1 MFQVEKK
8 EFAEHFTRGQRVS
21 VANTCGDFM
30 SDSSSL
36 VSDLDETDYEVGR
49 LTALA
54 FRSLA
59 CPPTSYMELFESGG
73 STDLSLALSEDSSG
87 TTQWSTPAEQGL
99 RPASGQP
106 GPRAAPPL
114 GSGHFEC
121 VEVAVGSQ
129 EDSSGGR
136 GEARTV
142 PKREIQ
148 LKKRERSELSVFRA
162 SEASACPE
170 ERKTM
175 SREEEVRASVLHR
188 AEPQEE
194 SSKKA
199 KFASCHISNVISKK
213 MQFEQELKMERGAIQ
228 DPFSSVPST
237 PSSAHVKEFELPLP
251 GLTQEGEYLA
261 EEPGRSWEFSAELLG
276 GTRSAVLQ
284 ESCPDTG
291 PPHPSGFRSWKESCT
306 EDKKAAKPGRAGFP
320 NDSQPEK
327 AAARNSQEERYV
339 EAIPQF
345 TKQASYSK
353 DSQPSV
359 LEDKPS
365 YKQLGNK
372 IDTRN
377 PSRSNI
383 MPQPP
388 KVTPA
393 PPTTQEKQVD
403 PYGTVEQLAPNI
415 GSHSKIIP
423 LDPKYQTLPASF
435 KFETDDCRIV
445 DPQFDRGES
454 TAQRAKGP
462 IHQVRDVRKLVKN
475 TYGALSFHVS
485 EAKPSG
491 FFHPDGSQ
499 LPAEPDQTNVPV
511 GSIPTLPMN
520 IQCKSINW
528 KGNREMSYSSSVDKK
543 YWTYAGSTDTSR
555 LYASDIKLLLPSDI
569 KKSKT
574 DTPKK
579 AESENQICKNVG
591 KAEGAEAIHPAD
603 SKNIKNKNKIDKS
616 QSSSA
621 SSKEATRVSPL
632 RDSCKKDTQEKK
644 NVSLVRKLS
653 TSEDRNLMSEMDK
666 VKKCWS
672 TSVENQCP
680 DSSLLNSHLKVNKV
694 ETVGE
699 KTKKASAQ
707 FIPKQE
713 NTVLSNN
720 VGTKKDDPVKPH
732 SQLKPAGTVTSLK
745 VDLSLTHGRSDSKK
759 EAQDKPENQNKHQK
773 ITISKNN
780 IAKTLAEK
788 DEPLNQNKHL
798 KISTSNLTS
807 SNISKGKDASE
818 RKVDSRL
825 DQQKTLRKMSS
836 SKNESTQEL
845 TRKGELNK
853 EGQFRKLGS
862 KNDNSENVVLKTE
875 EIKGNEER
883 GREGQGKVEWKSKHF
898 GKSTVSSEDI
908 LSPIGNDD
916 DVRKGQIGLEKKTVV
931 MSSSL
936 SQTVDNSKIPE
947 RSEPRNETNIGW
959 QKEKRFSCNSTL
971 NSEVI
976 KSPPGKYETVKDI
989 QIRLENQSKKLGSSN
1004 EEKSLTGKTKA
1015 NNESQTVLENQ
1026 KTCQDYCTQTSESIK
1041 SSICKTE
1048 TKTESL
1054 TESQKQVKKGRAE
1067 QASEK
1072 AGMKMLKESQPIKD
1086 SYVLSLILEEEN
1098 RNNLESADAK
1108 MRNKQSLS
1116 VKHQLL
1122 NDTGAQASISSS
1134 VNSTDKQTV
1143 SSVKPTDHHQTVTS
1157 SVKTPTHK
1165 LENHSDSKGSSTFT
1179 TEIPVST
1186 TKATCQQTHLQTHS
1200 SSTEFNVK
1208 TLPAVRLSSQD
1219 MNKLSSSAD
1228 ETQPTGG
1235 AVTQEQA
1242 SLSLDSLNYLAI
1254 PLKEQKAQVPNMGLT
1269 AVSPRSATF
1278 KANPPSAIPYFQHQR
1293 SVEAMDPQRQEKQ
1306 TVSHQVTQDAQSPGA
1321 QLKNPPYSSVNQTQP
1336 PFSPGA
1342 RASNLVETVSEVP
1355 QTSQDVDNSPMPCFQ
1370 YPQTQRKMLVD
1381 PETGKYYFVDAP
1393 VQPPRKMLLDPETG
1407 QYVEVMMPQHP
1418 YGGVYQVPFPPYLI
1432 NPGVMSPSYLPNM
1445 PYPGLFVGPPMSSQR
1460 PLEMQGQVLS
1470 QPSIPQDKTDSQQ
1483 HKQYVQR
1490 SFSADSANMESL
1502 YYIPTGMPLYP
1513 NPGHPG
1519 LQQVPMQA
1527 KSCAEIRDSKT
1538 TGIWSMQQIY
1548 GVSNLLPHGRPSSF
1562 MVE

>member
-555 LYASDIKLLLPSDI
+555 TSYVF
-569 KKSKT
+569 SKT
-574 DTPKK
+574 SGNARPKIVGTANAGVLDNKKRYKYGLRVYEVESCRKK
-579 AESENQICKNVG
+579 ASRGNEVSDSPGNYSLMFSGGIVIQRRQEEVAENW
-591 KAEGAEAIHPAD
+591 
-603 SKNIKNKNKIDKS
+603 
-616 QSSSA
+616 SSA
-621 SSKEATRVSPL
+621 SARVCIE
-632 RDSCKKDTQEKK
+632 RDI
-644 NVSLVRKLS
+644 NPKLW
-653 TSEDRNLMSEMDK
+653 LPEMDPIFIQDTF
-666 VKKCWS
+666 CDYD
-672 TSVENQCP
+672 VEMPVLDWGGRGQK
-680 DSSLLNSHLKVNKV
+680 LH
-694 ETVGE
+694 
-699 KTKKASAQ
+699 
-707 FIPKQE
+707 
-713 NTVLSNN
+713 NTR
-720 VGTKKDDPVKPH
+720 P
-732 SQLKPAGTVTSLK
+732 
-745 VDLSLTHGRSDSKK
+745 
-759 EAQDKPENQNKHQK
+759 
-773 ITISKNN
+773 
-780 IAKTLAEK
+780 
-788 DEPLNQNKHL
+788 
-798 KISTSNLTS
+798 
-807 SNISKGKDASE
+807 
-818 RKVDSRL
+818 
-825 DQQKTLRKMSS
+825 
-836 SKNESTQEL
+836 
-845 TRKGELNK
+845 
-853 EGQFRKLGS
+853 
-862 KNDNSENVVLKTE
+862 
-875 EIKGNEER
+875 
-883 GREGQGKVEWKSKHF
+883 
-898 GKSTVSSEDI
+898 
-908 LSPIGNDD
+908 PI
-916 DVRKGQIGLEKKTVV
+916 
-931 MSSSL
+931 
-936 SQTVDNSKIPE
+936 
-947 RSEPRNETNIGW
+947 
-959 QKEKRFSCNSTL
+959 F
-971 NSEVI
+971 
-976 KSPPGKYETVKDI
+976 
-989 QIRLENQSKKLGSSN
+989 
-1004 EEKSLTGKTKA
+1004 
-1015 NNESQTVLENQ
+1015 
-1026 KTCQDYCTQTSESIK
+1026 
-1041 SSICKTE
+1041 
-1048 TKTESL
+1048 
-1054 TESQKQVKKGRAE
+1054 
-1067 QASEK
+1067 
-1072 AGMKMLKESQPIKD
+1072 
-1086 SYVLSLILEEEN
+1086 
-1098 RNNLESADAK
+1098 
-1108 MRNKQSLS
+1108 
-1116 VKHQLL
+1116 
-1122 NDTGAQASISSS
+1122 
-1134 VNSTDKQTV
+1134 
-1143 SSVKPTDHHQTVTS
+1143 
-1157 SVKTPTHK
+1157 
-1165 LENHSDSKGSSTFT
+1165 
-1179 TEIPVST
+1179 
-1186 TKATCQQTHLQTHS
+1186 
-1200 SSTEFNVK
+1200 
-1208 TLPAVRLSSQD
+1208 
-1219 MNKLSSSAD
+1219 
-1228 ETQPTGG
+1228 
-1235 AVTQEQA
+1235 
-1242 SLSLDSLNYLAI
+1242 
-1254 PLKEQKAQVPNMGLT
+1254 
-1269 AVSPRSATF
+1269 
-1278 KANPPSAIPYFQHQR
+1278 
-1293 SVEAMDPQRQEKQ
+1293 
-1306 TVSHQVTQDAQSPGA
+1306 
-1321 QLKNPPYSSVNQTQP
+1321 
-1336 PFSPGA
+1336 
-1342 RASNLVETVSEVP
+1342 
-1355 QTSQDVDNSPMPCFQ
+1355 
-1370 YPQTQRKMLVD
+1370 
-1381 PETGKYYFVDAP
+1381 
-1393 VQPPRKMLLDPETG
+1393 
-1407 QYVEVMMPQHP
+1407 
-1418 YGGVYQVPFPPYLI
+1418 
-1432 NPGVMSPSYLPNM
+1432 
-1445 PYPGLFVGPPMSSQR
+1445 
-1460 PLEMQGQVLS
+1460 
-1470 QPSIPQDKTDSQQ
+1470 
-1483 HKQYVQR
+1483 
-1490 SFSADSANMESL
+1490 
-1502 YYIPTGMPLYP
+1502 
-1513 NPGHPG
+1513 
-1519 LQQVPMQA
+1519 
-1527 KSCAEIRDSKT
+1527 
-1538 TGIWSMQQIY
+1538 
-1548 GVSNLLPHGRPSSF
+1548 
-1562 MVE
+1562 